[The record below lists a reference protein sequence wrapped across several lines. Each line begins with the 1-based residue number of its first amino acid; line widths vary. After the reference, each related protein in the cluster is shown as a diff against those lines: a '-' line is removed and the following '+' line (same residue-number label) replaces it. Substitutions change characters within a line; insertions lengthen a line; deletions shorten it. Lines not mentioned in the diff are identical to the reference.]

1 MGSVCHCS
9 AHVQRAGEVQSN
21 IRRDRRQLPAWD
33 QGGGADSGIGV
44 RKGTEDS
51 MKSVFGTP

>member
-1 MGSVCHCS
+1 MCGKLGRFSPS
-9 AHVQRAGEVQSN
+9 

-33 QGGGADSGIGV
+33 QGGGTDSGIGV
-44 RKGTEDS
+44 RKGTEES